1 MVNIIQPS
9 TFCARTDRHIEVI
22 RFSKGKAMHV
32 CLSACLPVWSGSTE
46 SSVKT
51 TTYQC
56 NTQHAKDL
64 KKNNNCTATKK
75 EVESEAM
82 KKKKLDAIRKRTTL

>member
-1 MVNIIQPS
+1 MANIIQPS

-32 CLSACLPVWSGSTE
+32 CLSGSTE
-46 SSVKT
+46 SAVKT

-56 NTQHAKDL
+56 NTQ
-64 KKNNNCTATKK
+64 
-75 EVESEAM
+75 
-82 KKKKLDAIRKRTTL
+82 

>member
-32 CLSACLPVWSGSTE
+32 CLSACLPVCLPACLVWQYRECSE
-46 SSVKT
+46 EDYDIPVQHT
-51 TTYQC
+51 TRQR
-56 NTQHAKDL
+56 L
-64 KKNNNCTATKK
+64 EKK
-75 EVESEAM
+75 
-82 KKKKLDAIRKRTTL
+82 